1 MKLGRTT
8 KFGRIFFIIFLF
20 SLLLRTTKF
29 GRIFLCL
36 RLIIHHSRYPSFI
49 MVQPVSAIF
58 ILIGLGFRF
67 YSRQSII
74 YGSTRP
80 PSFSL
85 FVPAHCASSTSSSIH
100 PSISSSCFDILSTT
114 VSLFV
119 LGPLGCAVYPMLTV
133 GVTCTQLSRLFYSVL
148 GVPRIRCSWW
158 V

>member
-1 MKLGRTT
+1 
-8 KFGRIFFIIFLF
+8 
-20 SLLLRTTKF
+20 
-29 GRIFLCL
+29 
-36 RLIIHHSRYPSFI
+36 
-49 MVQPVSAIF
+49 MVQPVSAIL
-58 ILIGLGFRF
+58 IIGLGFRF

-74 YGSTRP
+74 YGATRP

-85 FVPAHCASSTSSSIH
+85 FVPAHCASSMSSSIH
-100 PSISSSCFDILSTT
+100 PSTSFSCFDSLSTT